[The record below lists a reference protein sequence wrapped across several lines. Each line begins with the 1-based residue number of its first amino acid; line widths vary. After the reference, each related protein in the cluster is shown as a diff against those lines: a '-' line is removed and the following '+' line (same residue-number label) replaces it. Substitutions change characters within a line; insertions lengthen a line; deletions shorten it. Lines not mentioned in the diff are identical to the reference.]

1 MRAERRAKT
10 ALATSL
16 VGFFLGAIAVPL
28 LIEAGPFAVIP
39 FAALIALVT
48 LRRDS
53 RAAGGG
59 FLVAFSAWWMYFV
72 RQAIERCEA
81 FNRNGGSCTIHGTT
95 EQLVLAACVALTG
108 VLLTAVAMR
117 DRLLRGA

>member
-48 LRRDS
+48 LRRES

-81 FNRNGGSCTIHGTT
+81 FKSRCEIACLGALNGSVRHGP
-95 EQLVLAACVALTG
+95 
-108 VLLTAVAMR
+108 R
-117 DRLLRGA
+117 